1 MKLKP
6 PESAISTS
14 TAYNSLQRE
23 AADRVT
29 QRYEDQRRKDCL
41 RALLVGVKTL
51 LEFILLIVLV
61 GVGAYVW
68 QRVVPNGW
76 MASEKDAE
84 SAKIEMTGLM
94 TSSVTEGK
102 TLGVVPPNM
111 VPSTRESEDVRNRNL
126 DAYSEIVRQF
136 RKAEVDYWKNA
147 LNVVRVGKNAGSIKY
162 WCLAADE
169 GSLPVIFELSIAKG
183 TKMNVRRLSASNGLV
198 DSSVAEFER
207 FTAKSPY
214 LVMREGRA
222 YFASKGKER
231 LPVTVS
237 APQKGGALN
246 PAQLEFGGL
255 YAIFTELKMP
265 PPRFAYD
272 VLFEVKGGDPVLKV
286 ATVRFGE
293 DVSYDQFFSKVAEH
307 YDLSESE
314 AMVIDAVLKMG
325 KARIVPAEAQAKR

>member
-1 MKLKP
+1 MELRP
-6 PESAISTS
+6 PASVASTP
-14 TAYNSLQRE
+14 TVNNNLQRE
-23 AADRVT
+23 AVERVT
-29 QRYEDQRRKDCL
+29 KRYENQEHSCKDRIVVACGIKTIIEL
-41 RALLVGVKTL
+41 ILLLVLAGVIFYAWWRGIFDGGLNTRL
-51 LEFILLIVLV
+51 DDELARLEEAGLP
-61 GVGAYVW
+61 
-68 QRVVPNGW
+68 VP
-76 MASEKDAE
+76 
-84 SAKIEMTGLM
+84 T
-94 TSSVTEGK
+94 
-102 TLGVVPPNM
+102 
-111 VPSTRESEDVRNRNL
+111 ESENKV
-126 DAYSEIVRQF
+126 SEVSPNEVSASGEEDGDDYFKVVRQF

-147 LNVVRVGKNAGSIKY
+147 LNVDRVGKNAGSIKY
-162 WCLAADE
+162 WCLVVDE
-169 GSLPVIFELSIAKG
+169 GNLPVILELSIAKG

-314 AMVIDAVLKMG
+314 AMAIDAVLKMG